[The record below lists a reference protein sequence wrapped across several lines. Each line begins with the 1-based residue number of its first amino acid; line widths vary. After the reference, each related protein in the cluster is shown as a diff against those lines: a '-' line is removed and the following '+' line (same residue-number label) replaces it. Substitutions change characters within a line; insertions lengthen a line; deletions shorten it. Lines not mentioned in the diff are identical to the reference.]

1 MGYTWEMPC
10 HYYLKRTWVLA
21 SLFGS
26 GEEHSERLAQQV
38 AAGL

>member
-1 MGYTWEMPC
+1 MPC

-21 SLFGS
+21 GLFGG

-38 AAGL
+38 AAGLQ